1 MKWHS
6 IFVYLTCLRHRATLK
21 SPYNSSCSE
30 QPDLHP
36 HIIGLF
42 HRARSQYILILR
54 TCQASVHKEND
65 NVLSMFL
72 CPTFFVF
79 HFGEKLNI
87 EVKRCAQA
95 ADCSNTP

>member
-21 SPYNSSCSE
+21 SPSNSSCSE
-30 QPDLHP
+30 QPDL
-36 HIIGLF
+36 

-79 HFGEKLNI
+79 HLGEKLNI

>member
-6 IFVYLTCLRHRATLK
+6 IFVYLTCLR
-21 SPYNSSCSE
+21 
-30 QPDLHP
+30 
-36 HIIGLF
+36 

-79 HFGEKLNI
+79 HLGEKLNI